1 MISYLSFLNG
11 LLSRILLFIVLASA
25 TTAVFSQPSNMDP
38 PLMVYSE
45 RPLRVD
51 DLKRRY
57 GEKVV
62 YQVAP
67 RNWAVQKPLQLGTV
81 FDFFAYQE
89 NEQGDLVEMTGFVM
103 GPCDKV
109 LRSYFQT
116 LFPIQVA
123 ERGKVLPARVSSS
136 GVKIEL
142 ATGSDS
148 PMPYFGG
155 QSIGLDYDKD
165 RPSQSC
171 TLTHTFRRKNS

>member
-1 MISYLSFLNG
+1 MISYFNFSNG
-11 LLSRILLFIVLASA
+11 WLTRILFFILLASSA
-25 TTAVFSQPSNMDP
+25 TVSISQPASLDT
-38 PLMVYSE
+38 PLLVYSD

-51 DLKRRY
+51 DLKRKY

-62 YQVAP
+62 FQVAP
-67 RNWAVQKPLQLGTV
+67 KNWAVEKPLQLGTV
-81 FDFFAYQE
+81 FDFVAYQE

-116 LFPIQVA
+116 LFPIQVS
-123 ERGKVLPARVSSS
+123 ERGKALPARVSTS

-142 ATGSDS
+142 VAGSDS

-171 TLTHTFRRKNS
+171 TMTHTFRRKTS